1 MRKERIP
8 HDNKPKNHILKVHTG
23 RFGSSVLGTVSRT
36 SSMGETSLSSASS
49 MVFSGSESLAPLL
62 VVPSAAVVVVE
73 EWHGVCCCRV
83 AM

>member
-1 MRKERIP
+1 
-8 HDNKPKNHILKVHTG
+8 
-23 RFGSSVLGTVSRT
+23 
-36 SSMGETSLSSASS
+36 MGETSSLSSASS